1 MAKKTKA
8 PKQDATTKEF
18 VVQVKTPL
26 LLIILPVLALVV
38 FLVVVG
44 INSGI
49 IDSRAIGN
57 VPFETYVYGGTA
69 VMAVLLV
76 AEMILLLQRA
86 AEPEA
91 VETALEPIP
100 LVDKRDELGEL
111 VLTQDNHQGR
121 QVVEYSR
128 PPKSRNK
135 GAIYVKT
142 FIELDGK
149 YVLRAEEMIAEEKQY
164 L

>member
-1 MAKKTKA
+1 MAKK
-8 PKQDATTKEF
+8 PKPSGTDSARKEF
-18 VVQVKTPL
+18 VVQVKAPL
-26 LLIILPVLALVV
+26 ILIVLPVIALVV
-38 FLVVVG
+38 FLTVVA

-49 IDSRAIGN
+49 IDARSIGN
-57 VPFETYVYGGTA
+57 VPFETYVYGGSA
-69 VMAVLLV
+69 VMAILLI
-76 AEMILLLQRA
+76 AELILLLQRP
-86 AEPEA
+86 AESEA
-91 VETALEPIP
+91 VETAIEPIP
-100 LVDKRDELGEL
+100 LVDKRDELGEI
-111 VLTQDNHQGR
+111 VLTQDTHQGR

-149 YVLRAEEMIAEEKQY
+149 HVLRAEEMIAEEKQY